1 MQRSNFVSAL
11 TLLIVAFCF
20 ILIVLVRSGTLPFA
34 QPLVTLLYE
43 WTVTLAGF
51 ALTLGIVSVLWV
63 HLQRVR
69 SGGQG
74 WAHSLVLIVT
84 LLIIFVAGLI
94 NPAAGSNTTG
104 ANSLL
109 VEWIF
114 DHLLTPGQATLFAL
128 LAFFMAAAAFRY
140 LRIGRTG
147 GAWMLAG
154 ALTTL
159 LAQMPISANLLSP
172 AVGNLAD
179 WLLTYPVMATLRGV
193 LLGSALA
200 LLIGGVRFLL
210 GRGGS

>member
-1 MQRSNFVSAL
+1 MQRSNFALAL

-34 QPLVTLLYE
+34 QPLVSVLYE

-51 ALTLGIVSVLWV
+51 ALVLGIVSVLWV

-94 NPAAGSNTTG
+94 NPAGSDTTG
-104 ANSLL
+104 VDSPMAQ
-109 VEWIF
+109 WIF
-114 DHLLTPGQATLFAL
+114 DHLLAPGQATLFAL

-154 ALTTL
+154 ALITL

-172 AVGNLAD
+172 AVGSLAD
-179 WLLTYPVMATLRGV
+179 WLLTYPVMATLRGL

-200 LLIGGVRFLL
+200 LLIGSVRFLL